1 MDWLREGVQCT
12 KCGGSRFHYSGGC
25 KKCEEN
31 PYDRIKQLE
40 EELKDINDS
49 WKIVINEECAKDE
62 VHCTCVP
69 VLRAELLELEKKYA
83 DAYFSKDTYKQLEA
97 DNQRLTKAIEKEI
110 ESYGDS
116 WDNGSRVRVVQ
127 VVEGLQKI
135 LKG

>member
-1 MDWLREGVQCT
+1 MDKLTLLAEV
-12 KCGGSRFHYSGGC
+12 SIL
-25 KKCEEN
+25 N
-31 PYDRIKQLE
+31 DRIKQLE

-69 VLRAELLELEKKYA
+69 VLRAELLELEKKKVLNYLNHLKYA